1 MATLRA
7 RCEERNMSD
16 ADIVVIGSYNSDL
29 ILSVAHLP
37 AAGETCLG
45 LARDE
50 AAGGK
55 GSNQAVQAARCGAR
69 TAFVGAIGEDA
80 AGAKALEMWAKTGV
94 EADHVVL
101 LADHPTGMAV
111 ILVATDGENSIVVES
126 GANAH
131 LSPAHVQAAAPA
143 IRDARVVL
151 AQLETPPDA
160 TRAAFEIARAHG
172 VVTALNAAPAPEQ
185 IDEGLLGLTD
195 LLFVN
200 EGEAAALTRIAD
212 VEAAAHALLQRIA
225 LGVVVTLGSAGAILF
240 RRDAPPLKQPAMA
253 VDVIDTTGAGDA
265 FIGAFV
271 ARFAAT
277 GRLDEAMRWGV
288 TAGALACTAL
298 GATSSYA
305 DAAEIA
311 RRLAD

>member
-1 MATLRA
+1 
-7 RCEERNMSD
+7 MSD
-16 ADIVVIGSYNSDL
+16 ADIVVIGSYNSDV

-69 TAFVGAIGEDA
+69 TVFIGAIGEDA
-80 AGAKALEMWAKTGV
+80 AGAKALEMWAQSGV
-94 EADHVVL
+94 EAGHVVR

-111 ILVATDGENSIVVES
+111 ILVAADGENCIVVES

-131 LSPAHVQAAAPA
+131 LSPAHVQAAEPA
-143 IRDARVVL
+143 IRDARVAL
-151 AQLETPPDA
+151 AQLETPPAA
-160 TRAAFEIARAHG
+160 TRSAFEVARAHG
-172 VVTALNAAPAPEQ
+172 VVTALNAAPAPERL
-185 IDEGLLGLTD
+185 DEDLLALTD

-200 EGEAAALTRIAD
+200 EGEAAAITGIAD
-212 VEAAAHALLQRIA
+212 VETAAQALLQRVT
-225 LGVVVTLGSAGAILF
+225 LGVVVTLGNAGAMLF
-240 RRDAPPLKQPAMA
+240 RRDGPPLRQPAMA

-271 ARFAAT
+271 ARLAAT
-277 GRLDEAMRWGV
+277 SRLDEAMRWGT

-298 GATSSYA
+298 GATPSYA
-305 DAAEIA
+305 DAEEIA
-311 RRLAD
+311 RRLAV